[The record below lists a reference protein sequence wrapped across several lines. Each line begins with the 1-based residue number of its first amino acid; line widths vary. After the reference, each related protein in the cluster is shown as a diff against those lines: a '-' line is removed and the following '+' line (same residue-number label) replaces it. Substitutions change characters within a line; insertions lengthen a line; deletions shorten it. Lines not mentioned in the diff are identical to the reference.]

1 MTHISERCAP
11 VPKKKSTG
19 MSQRQSFLDRGVIS
33 ENRAILRYNEELER
47 EARQTE
53 RGVTGPPDGGR
64 REPGRREGGRRPE
77 SGLRTDRARSDDRL
91 RRAARGGSRR
101 AERRRRRRSRRCG
114 RYCRPLPTTRAWP
127 PAATGWS

>member
-53 RGVTGPPDGGR
+53 RGETGPPDGGR
-64 REPGRREGGRRPE
+64 REPGLALKFFVVPENRAVLRDDATVEKRLALAHAGGLLLRHRGAPFADVGHTVPRRPPA
-77 SGLRTDRARSDDRL
+77 GVVRL
-91 RRAARGGSRR
+91 RRDA
-101 AERRRRRRSRRCG
+101 
-114 RYCRPLPTTRAWP
+114 
-127 PAATGWS
+127 

>member
-53 RGVTGPPDGGR
+53 RGETAPHDG
-64 REPGRREGGRRPE
+64 GRREGGRRPE
-77 SGLRTDRARSDDRL
+77 SGLGTDRPRSDDRT
-91 RRAARGGSRR
+91 RRAARPPARR
-101 AERRRRRRSRRCG
+101 EPPRAASVAERLAACG
-114 RYCRPLPTTRAWP
+114 
-127 PAATGWS
+127 

>member
-53 RGVTGPPDGGR
+53 RGETGPPDGGR

-77 SGLRTDRARSDDRL
+77 SGLGTDRPRSDDRT

-101 AERRRRRRSRRCG
+101 EPPRAASVEEAVSYTHLRAHE
-114 RYCRPLPTTRAWP
+114 TRHD
-127 PAATGWS
+127 